1 MWKTDSHEFSG
12 RNLFCVISGFCRKV
26 DENCTPL
33 DCYAACSSRAVFGS
47 PPPIPLVDGV
57 GVLDRITG
65 FGSIEDC
72 SFPSVLMNVTF
83 PIFSHLG

>member
-1 MWKTDSHEFSG
+1 MQHVVVEQF
-12 RNLFCVISGFCRKV
+12 LV
-26 DENCTPL
+26 
-33 DCYAACSSRAVFGS
+33 